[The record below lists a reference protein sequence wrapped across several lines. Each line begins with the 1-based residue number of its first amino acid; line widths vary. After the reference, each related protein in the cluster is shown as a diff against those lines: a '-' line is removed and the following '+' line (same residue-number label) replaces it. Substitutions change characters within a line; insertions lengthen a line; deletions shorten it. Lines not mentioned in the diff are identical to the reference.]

1 MFWNIFV
8 SLCVKHNTK
17 PNPVAKALGLSSGS
31 VTSWKNGRVP
41 HYDTLLKLADSFNVT
56 VDYLL
61 GKNDTSAPREIIHGN
76 ATILDPAKTRMVPV
90 YESVSAGFGT
100 LAQDLIIEYMPLY
113 IHSDLEARDTIC
125 IKVKG
130 DSMSPDIEDGD
141 IIQVYKTAEVE
152 NGDVAVVLVDGEEAL
167 VKRFYYGASSIELHS
182 INPAYSPI
190 CFERA
195 DVARVQVMGVVK
207 NTIKDPKLHHPT
219 PELNEN
225 IVKLA
230 DDLTP
235 DEQKEVEKFIAYL
248 KSKRQ

>member
-1 MFWNIFV
+1 MFFKNLIL
-8 SLCVKHNTK
+8 LCNKNNTT
-17 PNPVAKALGLSSGS
+17 PNAVCLALGLSPAAATKWRAGA
-31 VTSWKNGRVP
+31 VP
-41 HYDTLLKLADSFNVT
+41 RETTLLKIANHFGVT

-61 GKNDTSAPREIIHGN
+61 GKENAPDIKSN
-76 ATILDPAKTRMVPV
+76 AIILDPAKTRMIPV

-167 VKRFYYGASSIELHS
+167 VKKFYYGTSSIELHS

-190 CFERA
+190 RFERA

-207 NTIKDPKLHHPT
+207 NTIKDPKLHHPA

>member
-1 MFWNIFV
+1 MFWNNFV
-8 SLCVKHNTK
+8 KLCTQKNTT
-17 PNPVAKALGLSSGS
+17 PTSVVHILGIAGGS
-31 VTSWKNGRVP
+31 VTKWKNGAVP
-41 HYDTLLKLADSFNVT
+41 RDVTLQRIADYFNVT

-61 GKNDTSAPREIIHGN
+61 GKTDTPTTHTEIRGN
-76 ATILDPAKTRMVPV
+76 AIILDPAKTRMVPV

-141 IIQVYKTAEVE
+141 IIQVCKTAEVE

-167 VKRFYYGASSIELHS
+167 VKKFYYGTSSIELHS

-190 CFERA
+190 RFERA

-207 NTIKDPKLHHPT
+207 NTIKDPKLHHPV